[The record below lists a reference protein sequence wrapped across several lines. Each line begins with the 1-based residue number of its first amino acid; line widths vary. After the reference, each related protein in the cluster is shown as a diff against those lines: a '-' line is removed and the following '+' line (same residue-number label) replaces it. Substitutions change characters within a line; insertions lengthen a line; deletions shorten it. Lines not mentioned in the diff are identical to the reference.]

1 MDFISRT
8 EWHARPPK
16 RSFSRLRS
24 SRVVGIVVHHS
35 GVVNPPDGVAA
46 VRAYE
51 RYHMDTRGWN
61 AIAYNWLVDE
71 RGVIYEGRGPGIVS
85 GATKHYNFK
94 TESICYT
101 GYGGKKPPE
110 VALIS
115 ITEVIED
122 IQGRYG
128 GSLWLKGHQDLAA
141 TSCPGSELYAW
152 LKNGCVIYEGNPSTI
167 DFEGIARYL
176 RAMGA
181 GLDDAPLSRRRR
193 SRGQLVQLVQSRL
206 KDRGHDPG
214 GIDGVFGAKTKTAVK
229 SFQRSLGFLRPD
241 GVVGPLTWDA
251 LFLL

>member
-1 MDFISRT
+1 
-8 EWHARPPK
+8 
-16 RSFSRLRS
+16 
-24 SRVVGIVVHHS
+24 
-35 GVVNPPDGVAA
+35 
-46 VRAYE
+46 
-51 RYHMDTRGWN
+51 MDTRGWN

-101 GYGGKKPPE
+101 GYGGKKLPE

-122 IQGRYG
+122 IQARYG
-128 GSLWLKGHQDLAA
+128 GRLWLKGHQDLAA

-176 RAMGA
+176 RALGA

-193 SRGQLVQLVQSRL
+193 SRGQLVQLAQSRL

-214 GIDGVFGAKTKTAVK
+214 GIDGVFGAKTKAAVK

-241 GVVGPLTWDA
+241 GVVDGSTWDA

>member
-1 MDFISRT
+1 
-8 EWHARPPK
+8 
-16 RSFSRLRS
+16 
-24 SRVVGIVVHHS
+24 
-35 GVVNPPDGVAA
+35 
-46 VRAYE
+46 
-51 RYHMDTRGWN
+51 MDTRGWN

-193 SRGQLVQLVQSRL
+193 SRGQLVQLTQSRL

-214 GIDGVFGAKTKTAVK
+214 GIDGVFGAKTKAAVK
-229 SFQRSLGFLRPD
+229 SFQRALGFLRPD
-241 GVVGPLTWDA
+241 GVVDGSTWDA

>member
-1 MDFISRT
+1 
-8 EWHARPPK
+8 
-16 RSFSRLRS
+16 
-24 SRVVGIVVHHS
+24 
-35 GVVNPPDGVAA
+35 
-46 VRAYE
+46 
-51 RYHMDTRGWN
+51 MDTRGWN